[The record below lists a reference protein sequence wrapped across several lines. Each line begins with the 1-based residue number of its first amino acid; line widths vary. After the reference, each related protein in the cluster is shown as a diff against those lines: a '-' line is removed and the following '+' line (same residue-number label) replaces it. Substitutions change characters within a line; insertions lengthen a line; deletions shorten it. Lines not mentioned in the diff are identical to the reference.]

1 MLPELGQFAL
11 ILALLLALA
20 QCTLPLLGAW
30 RGNAALIA
38 TARPIASGQFVFV
51 ALAFGVLTYA
61 FLTQDFSVKYVAQ
74 NSNLALPWY
83 YRFSAVWGAHEGS
96 LLLWVLILNVWTLA
110 LAAFSRRLPD
120 AFIARVL
127 GVLGFVSLGFL
138 AFTIFTSNPFAR
150 HLPALANG
158 ADLNPILQDPGLII
172 HPPMLYMGYVG
183 FSVAF
188 AFAIAALLGG
198 ELDVAW
204 IRWARP
210 WTNVAWAFLTLGIT
224 LGSWWAY
231 YVLGWGGW
239 WFWDP
244 VENASF
250 MPWLVG
256 TALIHSQAVT
266 EKRGSF
272 RAWTLLLS
280 IFAFSLSLLGTFLV
294 RSGVLTSVHAFASDP
309 KRGLFILAFLTLVV
323 GGSLTIYALRAPKVA
338 GGKPFQMLSRE
349 TLLLI
354 NNLLFACAAAMVLLG
369 TLYPLIG
376 DALGVGRISVG
387 PPYFGFM
394 FVLLMLPVVLLIPC
408 GPFFRWAAGDWRATL
423 RALAPA
429 FALAV
434 VCAPSAWLLVGS
446 LSVRGIA
453 GVAASLWVG
462 IGIALYAL
470 KRWREAPRG
479 RRYTP
484 EMLGMIVVSDVRM
497 TPGETKTIA
506 GLDFTFKGVAP
517 AQGPNFR
524 AEQGVI
530 EVSRDGKVISTLNP
544 QKRQYSGNAPV
555 QTKADIQPGLFRDVY
570 VALGESLDPSTG
582 SGQTTG
588 AWAVRIYVK
597 PFVRWIW
604 LGGLLMML
612 GGFVAATDRRF
623 RRLPERTDATPA
635 EAQHFSSFKGEAGRG
650 MVSIREAT
658 ATPSPPNVA
667 KLGHPGLAKQPVP
680 PHPASGASRRASE
693 SLANAPESPLEGEGF
708 KAADGAPA

>member
-11 ILALLLALA
+11 ILALLLAFV
-20 QCTLPLLGAW
+20 QCALPIFGAW
-30 RGNAALIA
+30 RGNATLIA
-38 TARPIASGQFVFV
+38 VARPAVAGQAVFV
-51 ALAFGVLTYA
+51 VLAFGILTYA
-61 FLTQDFSVKYVAQ
+61 FVTQDFSVAYVAQ

-110 LAAFSRRLPD
+110 VATFSRRLPD
-120 AFIARVL
+120 ALMARVL
-127 GVLGFVSLGFL
+127 GVLGFIAFGFL
-138 AFTIFTSNPFAR
+138 LFTILTSNPFAR
-150 HLPALANG
+150 HLPALADGN
-158 ADLNPILQDPGLII
+158 DLNPILQDPGLIM
-172 HPPMLYMGYVG
+172 HPPMLYTGYVG

-204 IRWARP
+204 VRWARP
-210 WTNVAWAFLTLGIT
+210 WTNVAWAFLTLGIS

-309 KRGLFILAFLTLVV
+309 KRGLFILAFLCTVV
-323 GGSLTIYALRAPKVA
+323 GGSLLIYAVRAPKVA
-338 GGKPFQMLSRE
+338 GGKAFRLLSRE

-354 NNLLFACAAAMVLLG
+354 NNLMFVCAAAMVLLG

-394 FVLLMLPVVLLIPC
+394 FVLLMLPVVCALPF
-408 GPFFRWAAGDWRATL
+408 GPFFRWATADWRATWRTL
-423 RALAPA
+423 RPALI
-429 FALAV
+429 LAV
-434 VCAPSAWLLVGS
+434 VAAVVAKLIAPTIPL
-446 LSVRGIA
+446 RGLA
-453 GVAASLWVG
+453 GVAATLWVG
-462 IGIALYAL
+462 IGIALYAVQ
-470 KRWREAPRG
+470 RWRTAPRG
-479 RRYTP
+479 KRYTP
-484 EMLGMIVVSDVRM
+484 EMLGMILAHFGVAVFLAGVLITEATSVESDLRFA
-497 TPGETKTIA
+497 PNETRNVG
-506 GLDFTFKGVAP
+506 GLDFRFRGVEHT
-517 AQGPNFR
+517 QGPNYLADEGTLEVLHDDR
-524 AEQGVI
+524 VI
-530 EVSRDGKVISTLNP
+530 ATLHP
-544 QKRQYSGNAPV
+544 QKRKYSGGEQI
-555 QTKADIQPGLFRDVY
+555 QTKSDIDPGLFRDVY
-570 VALGESLDPSTG
+570 VALGEPLDN
-582 SGQTTG
+582 G
-588 AWAVRIYVK
+588 AWAVRVYVK

-604 LGGLLMML
+604 LGGLFMMF

-623 RRLPERTDATPA
+623 RALPER
-635 EAQHFSSFKGEAGRG
+635 AQ
-650 MVSIREAT
+650 V
-658 ATPSPPNVA
+658 TPSPPN
-667 KLGHPGLAKQPVP
+667 P
-680 PHPASGASRRASE
+680 
-693 SLANAPESPLEGEGF
+693 PLEGEGLPSPLN
-708 KAADGAPA
+708 PALEREGLA

>member
-11 ILALLLALA
+11 ILALLLAFV
-20 QCTLPLLGAW
+20 QCGLPIYGAW
-30 RGNAALIA
+30 RGNATLIA
-38 TARPIASGQFVFV
+38 VARPAVAGQAVFV
-51 ALAFGVLTYA
+51 VLAFGLLTYA
-61 FLTQDFSVKYVAQ
+61 FVTQDFSVAYVAQ

-96 LLLWVLILNVWTLA
+96 LLLWILILNVWTVA
-110 LAAFSRRLPD
+110 VATFSRRLPD
-120 AFIARVL
+120 ALMARVL
-127 GVLGFVSLGFL
+127 GVLGFIAFGFL
-138 AFTIFTSNPFAR
+138 LFTILTSNPFAR
-150 HLPALANG
+150 HLPALADGN
-158 ADLNPILQDPGLII
+158 DLNPILQDPGLIM
-172 HPPMLYMGYVG
+172 HPPMLYTGYVG

-198 ELDVAW
+198 ELDVTW
-204 IRWARP
+204 VRWARP
-210 WTNVAWAFLTLGIT
+210 WTNVAWAFLTLGIS

-309 KRGLFILAFLTLVV
+309 KRGLFILAFLCTVV
-323 GGSLTIYALRAPKVA
+323 GGSLLIYALRAPKVA
-338 GGKPFQMLSRE
+338 GGKAFRLLSRE

-354 NNLLFACAAAMVLLG
+354 NNLMFVCAAAMVLLG

-394 FVLLMLPVVLLIPC
+394 FVLLMLPVVCVLPF
-408 GPFFRWAAGDWRATL
+408 GPFFRWAAADWRATWRML
-423 RALAPA
+423 RPALIV
-429 FALAV
+429 AV
-434 VCAPSAWLLVGS
+434 VAAVIAKLIAPSVPL
-446 LSVRGIA
+446 RGLA
-453 GVAASLWVG
+453 GVAATLWVG

-470 KRWREAPRG
+470 QRWRTAPRG

-484 EMLGMIVVSDVRM
+484 EMLGMILAHFGVAVFLAGVLITEATSVESDLRFA
-497 TPGETKTIA
+497 PNETRNVG
-506 GLDFTFKGVAP
+506 GLDFRFRGVEH
-517 AQGPNFR
+517 AQGPNYSADEGTLEVLR
-524 AEQGVI
+524 DERVI
-530 EVSRDGKVISTLNP
+530 ATLHP
-544 QKRQYSGNAPV
+544 QKRQYSGGEQI
-555 QTKADIQPGLFRDVY
+555 QTKSDIDPGLFRDLY
-570 VALGESLDPSTG
+570 VALGEPLDN
-582 SGQTTG
+582 G
-588 AWAVRIYVK
+588 AWSVRVYVK

-604 LGGLLMML
+604 LGGLFMMF
-612 GGFVAATDRRF
+612 GGLVAATDRRF
-623 RRLPERTDATPA
+623 RALPERADAQPA
-635 EAQHFSSFKGEAGRG
+635 LPR
-650 MVSIREAT
+650 
-658 ATPSPPNVA
+658 N
-667 KLGHPGLAKQPVP
+667 QPIEV
-680 PHPASGASRRASE
+680 GA
-693 SLANAPESPLEGEGF
+693 
-708 KAADGAPA
+708 